1 MIEGLYSEKIYQD
14 ITQWFEE
21 KEIKTEKTST
31 GVNMFSNIQAYIIL
45 KGFLPYV
52 KNDTN
57 IYFKKDKNSNMDKS
71 ALKQV
76 YNTYYNNYQRIE
88 PKNRQILMQELD
100 SIPELS
106 CLNKT
111 QKNSLINCC
120 LNENELKKEMIN
132 NRTKELNSYI
142 EKEINN
148 KDNNID
154 YPIIQNIA
162 MELIKNIHIIDRQT
176 SSEDEFINNRKKKII
191 LSYDNAV
198 EIYTKIKLMEL
209 KENNKTITQDNIEL
223 LQNKYHIN
231 KQQIEYIIYK
241 ILRNGKRLEENI
253 KELMSDLAYSYYN
266 KKNDQNIEE
275 EYSISNITKFVN
287 KDIVNNLI
295 NEYNKEL
302 KEIETHKEAKQ
313 VERE

>member
-1 MIEGLYSEKIYQD
+1 
-14 ITQWFEE
+14 
-21 KEIKTEKTST
+21 
-31 GVNMFSNIQAYIIL
+31 
-45 KGFLPYV
+45 
-52 KNDTN
+52 
-57 IYFKKDKNSNMDKS
+57 
-71 ALKQV
+71 
-76 YNTYYNNYQRIE
+76 
-88 PKNRQILMQELD
+88 
-100 SIPELS
+100 
-106 CLNKT
+106 
-111 QKNSLINCC
+111 
-120 LNENELKKEMIN
+120 
-132 NRTKELNSYI
+132 
-142 EKEINN
+142 
-148 KDNNID
+148 
-154 YPIIQNIA
+154 
-162 MELIKNIHIIDRQT
+162 
-176 SSEDEFINNRKKKII
+176 
-191 LSYDNAV
+191 
-198 EIYTKIKLMEL
+198 MEL